1 MQQENRERQV
11 EASNGSSYLVIALN
25 TQSRR
30 LKHRA
35 NGRNIVGQ
43 QLPTLLYVTRCVR
56 LYTLLHVVGCCC
68 VLFETGRAFSYVQCT
83 NGLNHLQQCWESL
96 ANSVASVCN
105 VSVLILMGGLMG
117 WGARFFACRAFLLP
131 FYPLF
136 LIFSSFLLFLPHK
149 INYSW

>member
-25 TQSRR
+25 TQIRR
-30 LKHRA
+30 LKHCA

-43 QLPTLLYVTRCVR
+43 QLPTLLHVTRCVR

-68 VLFETGRAFSYVQCT
+68 VLFETGQAFSYVQCT
-83 NGLNHLQQCWESL
+83 NGLNHLQCWESL

-105 VSVLILMGGLMG
+105 VSVSILMGGLMG
-117 WGARFFACRAFLLP
+117 WGARTDSSRAEHSSYP
-131 FYPLF
+131 FTLYF
-136 LIFSSFLLFLPHK
+136 
-149 INYSW
+149 

>member
-30 LKHRA
+30 VKHRA
-35 NGRNIVGQ
+35 NGRNIIGQ
-43 QLPTLLYVTRCVR
+43 QLPTLLHVTRCVR

-68 VLFETGRAFSYVQCT
+68 VLFETGQTFSYVQCT
-83 NGLNHLQQCWESL
+83 NGLIHLQQCWESL
-96 ANSVASVCN
+96 ADSVASVCN
-105 VSVLILMGGLMG
+105 VSVLTLMGGLMG
-117 WGARFFACRAFLLP
+117 WGARFFECQAFLLP

-136 LIFSSFLLFLPHK
+136 LIF
-149 INYSW
+149 